1 MKYHH
6 SMKKIISL
14 SLSLPFYFLIL
25 TLVSLSAG
33 TTLAQTN
40 RPTLV
45 GTWEG
50 STAIGTDAMKIA
62 FTFVVEDGEYT
73 ATLTNRNEG
82 VYGMPVKTLTL
93 RGLNLEMRLPDI
105 GVDFFGRLR
114 LNDAG
119 DTVLRIDGDWF
130 KRSEMT
136 PVVLLLVA
144 E

>member
-1 MKYHH
+1 
-6 SMKKIISL
+6 MKKIISL

>member
-1 MKYHH
+1 
-6 SMKKIISL
+6 
-14 SLSLPFYFLIL
+14 
-25 TLVSLSAG
+25 
-33 TTLAQTN
+33 
-40 RPTLV
+40 
-45 GTWEG
+45 
-50 STAIGTDAMKIA
+50 
-62 FTFVVEDGEYT
+62 
-73 ATLTNRNEG
+73 
-82 VYGMPVKTLTL
+82 VKTLTL

>member
-1 MKYHH
+1 
-6 SMKKIISL
+6 MKKIISL

-136 PVVLLLVA
+136 PVVLLLVV

>member
-1 MKYHH
+1 
-6 SMKKIISL
+6 MKKIISL

-119 DTVLRIDGDWF
+119 DAVLRIDGDWF

>member
-1 MKYHH
+1 
-6 SMKKIISL
+6 MKKIISL

-50 STAIGTDAMKIA
+50 STVIGTDAMKIA